1 MKQPELKKK
10 TTMQYSE
17 KKAQTRKQSSKLI
30 KTIGN
35 ELCAT
40 SDFNKERE
48 GHRRFKTLASTNRL

>member
-1 MKQPELKKK
+1 
-10 TTMQYSE
+10 MQYSE